1 MATTKYSHAFLVG
14 NLNIDTLSPECLD
27 TNIWE
32 KEIVSREGDRK
43 RYKNDS
49 GYNGLCTLY
58 YKAHIDAMLEA
69 EGVTRPAFLNSVH
82 HFVHDLE
89 KTKSEGDDGNSIKL
103 LLQKGK
109 YPNLITY
116 EYIFKLCKLHLYFF
130 PLKIILF
137 SIEIDDSGT
146 ELDNLTAAHN
156 SLMAYWDVDSFG
168 NEKLSSL
175 MEPLSDCLRKESARY
190 TRDGN
195 KFKIFQTIKVETS
208 EICDELLYE
217 LATSSPIGCVKEGN
231 RPDLKPS
238 ENYFNKIIGENSIST
253 FDNWKGLALMDSFT
267 MLGKVD
273 SFSEEDCIFLYFP
286 LIYLRC
292 IFEKTFCFSRNNNYR
307 EDKVKG
313 NLSKEVAQM
322 EKYYF
327 YDNISYNFQP
337 RLLYEAMAKGLGIK
351 EEREELSKQIK
362 EKEEKNSNL
371 LLGAVSVFAI
381 FSVIYDFYSLIKA
394 WCSTAVYDISESIIP
409 IMNIKEQDSGELPI
423 FAFALS
429 ALALITTITVLWYL
443 KSQRRR

>member
-1 MATTKYSHAFLVG
+1 MTITKYSHAFLVG
-14 NLNIDTLSPECLD
+14 NLNGDSLRPECLD

-32 KEIVSREGDRK
+32 KEIVSQEGAIK
-43 RYKNDS
+43 RYQNDH

-58 YKAHIDAMLEA
+58 YKAHVDAMLEA
-69 EGVTRPAFLNSVH
+69 DGVKRPVFLNSVH
-82 HFVHDLE
+82 HYVHNLDQTNTE
-89 KTKSEGDDGNSIKL
+89 SSSDNSIRL
-103 LLQKGK
+103 SLQKGK
-109 YPNLITY
+109 YPNLTTY

-137 SIEIDDSGT
+137 AIEIDDSGT

-156 SLMAYWDVDSFG
+156 SLVSYWDVDSFG
-168 NEKLSSL
+168 NEKLLTL
-175 MEPLSDCLRKESARY
+175 MRPLSECLGKEAKKY
-190 TRDGN
+190 TKDGN
-195 KFKIFQTIKVETS
+195 KLKIFQTIKVGVS
-208 EICDELLYE
+208 EISNELLYE
-217 LATSSPIGCVKEGN
+217 LATSSPVGCVKEGN

-238 ENYFNKIIGENSIST
+238 ENYFNKIISENSVST

-267 MLGKVD
+267 MLGKED

-307 EDKVKG
+307 EDKAKG

-337 RLLYEAMAKGLGIK
+337 KLLYEAMAKGLGIK
-351 EEREELSKQIK
+351 EEREVLSKQIK
-362 EKEEKNSNL
+362 EKEEMNRNL

-381 FSVIYDFYSLIKA
+381 FSVVYDFYSLIKA
-394 WCSTAVYDISESIIP
+394 WSAKAFFDISESIIP
-409 IMNIKEQDSGELPI
+409 VMNSIEQDSVELPF
-423 FAFALS
+423 FAFVLS
-429 ALALITTITVLWYL
+429 IIALITTITVIWYL